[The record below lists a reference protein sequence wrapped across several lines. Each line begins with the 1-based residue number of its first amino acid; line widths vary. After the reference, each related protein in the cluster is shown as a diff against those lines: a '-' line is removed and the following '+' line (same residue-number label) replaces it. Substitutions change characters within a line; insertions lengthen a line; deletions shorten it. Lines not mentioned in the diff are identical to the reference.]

1 MGVPPVIR
9 IRASLCQP
17 RILAFFQKLRS
28 SPPPFPT
35 AELKVGVAGFCWGG
49 QFTVALA
56 QDLPTTRVE
65 VSNDSS
71 RPTDGTA
78 AKHEAGKA
86 RLIDC
91 AFTAHPALLKMP
103 DIEKVS
109 IPLSVSIGVQDEW
122 MNTKDIAQMK
132 KVLDAKTEA
141 AGECQCVL
149 LEGAKHGFAV
159 RSWEG
164 DKVQMGFADVAE
176 KQALE
181 WFEKWMG

>member
-1 MGVPPVIR
+1 M
-9 IRASLCQP
+9 
-17 RILAFFQKLRS
+17 RS

-35 AELKVGVAGFCWGG
+35 ANLKIGVAGFCWGG
-49 QFTVALA
+49 QFTVVLA
-56 QDLPTTRVE
+56 KDLPETRVD
-65 VSNDSS
+65 VSNENSKS
-71 RPTDGTA
+71 VDGA
-78 AKHEAGKA
+78 AGKA

-91 AFTAHPALLKMP
+91 AFTAHPALLKIP

-109 IPLSVSIGVQDEW
+109 VPLSVSIGVVDEW

-132 KVLDAKTEA
+132 KILDAKTDA